1 METDFT
7 DKIKKVVQKENPTAK
22 IILYGSRARGNFLSE
37 SDWDILILLNK
48 PNVTF
53 KDEQIIRHQLY
64 DIELETGE
72 TISTS
77 VYALN
82 DWNTKLSMTPLYE
95 NVKKEGIYL

>member
-48 PNVTF
+48 PSVTF

-72 TISTS
+72 TISTF

>member
-48 PNVTF
+48 PSVTF

>member
-37 SDWDILILLNK
+37 SDRDVLILLNK
-48 PNVTF
+48 PSVTF

-72 TISTS
+72 TISTF